1 MFCQKG
7 LSFDESNQSEDILSQ
22 SGHFRQGSVPYVHL
36 DIGESKVLFCLD
48 SGCSHC
54 LMTPKTYLTLKHVEK
69 VSFKH
74 PAGISLR
81 NITDGVS
88 TNIIETISLIPVFIN
103 QKRYILKF
111 YISKSFN
118 QNFLGSDFIFQ
129 TKSSIIYNEETD
141 CQTLLINNKH
151 QILDYKFLHEITGQ
165 SAIMNIPDQN
175 YQTNS
180 PEKIIQDH
188 ILFTKEAFDLYG
200 SEENLHSRAY
210 QILKDA

>member
-1 MFCQKG
+1 MPYLNKRARRHLLTLFFDKYNGRYEIVKSFIKELFCQKD

-54 LMTPKTYLTLKHVEK
+54 LMTPKTYLTLKHLEK
-69 VSFKH
+69 VSYRP

-103 QKRYILKF
+103 QKRYILIF
-111 YISKSFN
+111 YITKYFN
-118 QNFLGSDFIFQ
+118 RNF
-129 TKSSIIYNEETD
+129 
-141 CQTLLINNKH
+141 
-151 QILDYKFLHEITGQ
+151 
-165 SAIMNIPDQN
+165 
-175 YQTNS
+175 
-180 PEKIIQDH
+180 
-188 ILFTKEAFDLYG
+188 
-200 SEENLHSRAY
+200 
-210 QILKDA
+210 